1 VSATE
6 NHYPDMEWSTA
17 SAQVHVI
24 EPDFFI
30 PGLNRDRTVRVYL
43 PPDYQQSNKRYPV
56 LYMHD
61 GQNLFDEA
69 TAYSGEW
76 RVDKSLNLM
85 AHHQELELIVVG
97 IDNGKQHR
105 ITELSAWD
113 HETYGK
119 AEGQLYLDFI
129 VQQLIPHVNQHYRTI
144 SDREYTGIMGSS
156 MGGLM
161 SHFAIHRYPQV
172 FSKAGILSPSFW
184 YSHEVFSFT
193 RQQPIP
199 ADSRLYFLMGNE
211 EDKAMVD
218 DMHHMVNQIADAGHP
233 YCNLVSK
240 TVPGRG
246 HSESFWAEEFPK
258 AVKWLFGEPV

>member
-1 VSATE
+1 MSATD
-6 NHYPDMEWSTA
+6 NHNPEMEWSTA
-17 SAQVHVI
+17 SAQVHI
-24 EPDFFI
+24 ITPDFFI

-43 PPDYQQSNKRYPV
+43 PPDYQQSDKHYPV

-69 TAYSGEW
+69 SAYSGEW

-85 AHHQELELIVVG
+85 AHQQQLELIVVG

-113 HETYGK
+113 NATYGK
-119 AEGQLYLDFI
+119 AEGQHYLDFI
-129 VQQLIPHVNQHYRTI
+129 VQQLMPHINQHYRTRP
-144 SDREYTGIMGSS
+144 DRNNTGIMGSS

-161 SHFAIHRYPQV
+161 SHFAIHRYPDI

-184 YSHEVFSFT
+184 YASPVFEFT
-193 RQQPIP
+193 RQRPLP
-199 ADSRLYFLMGNE
+199 ADCRLYFLMGNE
-211 EDKAMVD
+211 EDKTMVD
-218 DMHHMVNQIADAGHP
+218 DMHNMVNQIVDCGHP
-233 YCNLVSK
+233 TSHIFSK

-246 HSESFWAEEFPK
+246 HSESFWAEEFPQ
-258 AVKWLFGEPV
+258 AVKWLFG